1 MKRKYQIFFRGKYY
15 TGTHKNGFKREK
27 HTGTLIYTR
36 KHNVLQKGFL
46 LETDYKKSTQ
56 TFYFIALLILKI
68 MLKAIQISK
77 QHILRIPKW

>member
-1 MKRKYQIFFRGKYY
+1 MPPTTSIE
-15 TGTHKNGFKREK
+15 TKNHRNLKNDFKMMD
-27 HTGTLIYTR
+27 LAA
-36 KHNVLQKGFL
+36 L

>member
-1 MKRKYQIFFRGKYY
+1 MAAGPCLAEWCHEFSSDR
-15 TGTHKNGFKREK
+15 
-27 HTGTLIYTR
+27 
-36 KHNVLQKGFL
+36 